1 LASKLPAFLKLTK
14 PTISLLVIITGATA
28 LVMEG
33 SFVSDPLR
41 FTLVLLGLF
50 LASGSANALNQY
62 FERDIDKR
70 MTRTARKRPIA
81 NGTLKPSEAL
91 VFAVSIGILGVGLFA
106 YAFNLLSAALA
117 AGTILFYAFYY
128 TLYLKPRTPW
138 NIVIGG
144 AAGAM
149 GPLIAWAAAAGTLTM
164 TPWLLFAVIF
174 FWTPPHF
181 WALALCLKEDY
192 KAVRYPMM
200 PLVAG
205 DEETL
210 RQMLWYT
217 VVTVGLTLALFFSG
231 VGLLYLLLAAGL
243 GIGFLYLTWHLAA
256 TREKK
261 DAWSLFGYSIVYL
274 LVLFVGLMVDNRF
287 MIQPWVG

>member
-1 LASKLPAFLKLTK
+1 
-14 PTISLLVIITGATA
+14 
-28 LVMEG
+28 
-33 SFVSDPLR
+33 
-41 FTLVLLGLF
+41 
-50 LASGSANALNQY
+50 
-62 FERDIDKR
+62 
-70 MTRTARKRPIA
+70 
-81 NGTLKPSEAL
+81 
-91 VFAVSIGILGVGLFA
+91 
-106 YAFNLLSAALA
+106 
-117 AGTILFYAFYY
+117 
-128 TLYLKPRTPW
+128 
-138 NIVIGG
+138 
-144 AAGAM
+144 
-149 GPLIAWAAAAGTLTM
+149 M

-217 VVTVGLTLALFFSG
+217 IVTVGLTLALFFSG
-231 VGLLYLLLAAGL
+231 VGLLYLLLAVGL
-243 GIGFLYLTWHLAA
+243 GIGFVYLTWHLAV

-261 DAWSLFGYSIVYL
+261 DAWSLFGFSIVYL

-287 MIQPWVG
+287 IIQPWVG